1 MAILDVEGAC
11 RSFGGLRAVDH
22 VDLKVDEGEILGL
35 IGPNG
40 SGKTTLFNLIAGAIK
55 VEKGKINFQGKD
67 VTYVS
72 CDQRCAL
79 GIARTF
85 QIPKPFARMQVLR
98 NVMVG
103 RFYGRNPPE
112 SMKQAAAE
120 AEEILEFTGLKNMG
134 KMTASTL
141 NLAGRKRLELAK
153 ALAAAPLLILLD
165 ELMAGLNPVE
175 TQTMMGIIK
184 EVRAK
189 GVAVIIVEH
198 IVRAL
203 MGISDRVVVLNLGQ
217 KIAEGL
223 PQEVTH
229 NKKVIEAY
237 LGKGYKHARG

>member
-1 MAILDVEGAC
+1 MAILQVEGAC
-11 RSFGGLRAVDH
+11 KSFGGLRAVNN
-22 VDLKVDEGEILGL
+22 VDLKVEEGEILGL

-55 VEKGKINFQGKD
+55 LEKGKISFQGKD
-67 VTYVS
+67 LTHVS

-85 QIPKPFARMQVLR
+85 QIPKPFARMEVLR

-103 RFYGRNPPE
+103 RFYGRNPPG
-112 SMKQAAAE
+112 SMKQAVTE
-120 AEEILEFTGLKNMG
+120 AEKILEFTGLKNTGRMA
-134 KMTASTL
+134 ASNL
-141 NLAGRKRLELAK
+141 NLAGRKKLELAK
-153 ALAAAPLLILLD
+153 ALAADPFLILLD

-189 GVAVIIVEH
+189 GVSVIIVEH

-203 MGISDRVVVLNLGQ
+203 MGISD
-217 KIAEGL
+217 
-223 PQEVTH
+223 
-229 NKKVIEAY
+229 
-237 LGKGYKHARG
+237 

>member
-1 MAILDVEGAC
+1 MTILEVEGAC
-11 RSFGGLRAVDH
+11 KSFGGLRAVNNL
-22 VDLKVDEGEILGL
+22 DLKVDEGEILGL

-40 SGKTTLFNLIAGAIK
+40 SGKTTLFNLISGAMK
-55 VEKGKINFQGKD
+55 LEKGKISFQGKD
-67 VTYVS
+67 VTNVP

-85 QIPKPFARMQVLR
+85 QIPKPFARMEALR

-103 RFYGRNPPE
+103 RFYGRNPPR
-112 SMKQAAAE
+112 SMKQAMIE
-120 AEEILEFTGLKNMG
+120 AEEILEFTGLKNMNRIA
-134 KMTASTL
+134 ASNL

-153 ALAAAPLLILLD
+153 ALAAKPLLILLD
-165 ELMAGLNPVE
+165 ELMAGLNPIE

-184 EVRAK
+184 EVREK

-198 IVRAL
+198 IVRAV

-223 PQEVTH
+223 PQEVAH
-229 NKKVIEAY
+229 HERVIEAY
-237 LGKGYKHARG
+237 LGKGYHHA

>member
-1 MAILDVEGAC
+1 MTILEVEGAC
-11 RSFGGLRAVDH
+11 KSFGGLRAVNNL
-22 VDLKVDEGEILGL
+22 DLKVDEGEILGL

-40 SGKTTLFNLIAGAIK
+40 SGKTTLFNLISGAMK
-55 VEKGKINFQGKD
+55 LEKGKISFQGKE
-67 VTYVS
+67 VTNVS

-85 QIPKPFARMQVLR
+85 QIPKPFAKMEALR

-103 RFYGRNPPE
+103 RFYGRNPPR
-112 SMKQAAAE
+112 SMKQAMIE

-134 KMTASTL
+134 RIAASNL

-153 ALAAAPLLILLD
+153 ALAAKPFLILLD
-165 ELMAGLNPVE
+165 ELMAGLNPIE

-184 EVRAK
+184 EVREK

-198 IVRAL
+198 IVRAV

-223 PQEVTH
+223 PQEVAH
-229 NKKVIEAY
+229 HKRVIEAY
-237 LGKGYKHARG
+237 LGKGYHHA

>member
-1 MAILDVEGAC
+1 MAILEVEGAC
-11 RSFGGLRAVDH
+11 KSFGGLRAVNN
-22 VDLKVDEGEILGL
+22 VDLKVEEGEILGL

-55 VEKGKINFQGKD
+55 LEKGRISFLGRD
-67 VTYVS
+67 VTNLS

-85 QIPKPFARMQVLR
+85 QIPKPFAKMQVLR

-103 RFYGRNPPE
+103 RFYGRNPPG
-112 SMKQAAAE
+112 SMKQAMTE
-120 AEEILEFTGLKNMG
+120 AEEILEFIGLKNMG
-134 KMTASTL
+134 RMAASHL
-141 NLAGRKRLELAK
+141 NLAGRKRLELAR
-153 ALAAAPLLILLD
+153 ALAAGPRVILLD

-184 EVRAK
+184 EIREK
-189 GVAVIIVEH
+189 GMAVIIVEH

-203 MGISDRVVVLNLGQ
+203 LGISDRVLVLNLGQ

-223 PQEVTH
+223 PQEMARH
-229 NKKVIEAY
+229 ERVIEAY
-237 LGKGYKHARG
+237 LGKGYRHA